1 VRSHRK
7 VTGVLVVAIIAST
20 TVIGISSA
28 LAQEKRPSTFYGCA
42 GADHKIDVIS
52 TSANLTCPH
61 ETKVSWNSQ
70 GLKGRP
76 GSTGHAGATGPEGPV
91 GATGPKGVDGLTGAM
106 GPVGPRGTVGPA
118 GAMGSTGPT
127 GPTGAP
133 GPMGAPGPA
142 GATVNCSATP
152 SVGSDFADCNLGS
165 TLWFDRNFDGSNF
178 SGVNFATGTHIYG
191 PSSSMANADFSGASL
206 SQSYLYDGG
215 TFANANFTGANLT
228 GSYLYTNANF
238 TNANFSGA
246 NLSNSYLYN
255 GANFTNANF
264 TGANL
269 TGALLSESTLSAA
282 IWDNTTCPG
291 GTNSS
296 AYSPQTCVGH

>member
-1 VRSHRK
+1 MRSHRK
-7 VTGVLVVAIIAST
+7 GTSVLVAAVIAST

-42 GADHKIDVIS
+42 GANHKIDVIS
-52 TSANLTCPH
+52 TSASLRCPH
-61 ETKVSWNSQ
+61 ETRVSWNSQ
-70 GLKGRP
+70 GLRGRP
-76 GSTGHAGATGPEGPV
+76 GLTGHTGATGPAGPV
-91 GATGPKGVDGLTGAM
+91 GATGAKGVEGLVGAI
-106 GPVGPRGTVGPA
+106 GPVGPRGAVGPA
-118 GAMGSTGPT
+118 GAV
-127 GPTGAP
+127 GPTGAV
-133 GPMGAPGPA
+133 GPAGTTGATGPA

-152 SVGSDFADCNLGS
+152 SVGSDFADCDLGS
-165 TLWFDRNFDGSNF
+165 TLWSDRNFDGSNF
-178 SGVNFATGTHIYG
+178 SGVNFATNTHIYG
-191 PSSSMANADFSGASL
+191 LTSSMANADFSGASL
-206 SQSYLYDGG
+206 SQSYLYDNAN
-215 TFANANFTGANLT
+215 FANANFTGANLT
-228 GSYLYTNANF
+228 GSYLDANANF

-282 IWDNTTCPG
+282 IWDDTTCPG